1 MSNHKPLNLLNMYW
15 IKNIWKNSGELASGQ
30 KKQRQ
35 FGGMILGI
43 LWLVLFIRLWN
54 ENEITYGLLG
64 CTIAMLLITI
74 LIPSV
79 LKATLQIWFVLGSIL
94 GEITS
99 TLILGVIYFLL
110 FVPINLF
117 RRNKIKSGWQ
127 KVDDTDRDFEKLY

>member
-1 MSNHKPLNLLNMYW
+1 MYW

-43 LWLVLFIRLWN
+43 LGLVLFIRLWN

>member
-15 IKNIWKNSGELASGQ
+15 IKDIWKNSGELAKGQ

-43 LWLVLFIRLWN
+43 LGLVLFIRLWN

>member
-1 MSNHKPLNLLNMYW
+1 MYW
-15 IKNIWKNSGELASGQ
+15 IKDIWKNSGELAKGQ

-43 LWLVLFIRLWN
+43 LGLVVVIRFWN
-54 ENEITYGLLG
+54 ENQITYGLLG

>member
-79 LKATLQIWFVLGSIL
+79 LKAALQIWFVLGSIL

>member
-1 MSNHKPLNLLNMYW
+1 MYW
-15 IKNIWKNSGELASGQ
+15 IKNIWKNSGELANGQ

-43 LWLVLFIRLWN
+43 LGLVVVIRFWN
-54 ENEITYGLLG
+54 ENQITYGLLG

>member
-1 MSNHKPLNLLNMYW
+1 MYW
-15 IKNIWKNSGELASGQ
+15 IKDIWKNSGELASGQ

-43 LWLVLFIRLWN
+43 LGLVLFIRLWN
-54 ENEITYGLLG
+54 ENQITYGLLG

>member
-1 MSNHKPLNLLNMYW
+1 MYW

>member
-1 MSNHKPLNLLNMYW
+1 
-15 IKNIWKNSGELASGQ
+15 
-30 KKQRQ
+30 
-35 FGGMILGI
+35 
-43 LWLVLFIRLWN
+43 
-54 ENEITYGLLG
+54 

>member
-1 MSNHKPLNLLNMYW
+1 MYW
-15 IKNIWKNSGELASGQ
+15 IKDIWKNSGELASGQ

-43 LWLVLFIRLWN
+43 LGLVLFIRLWN

>member
-1 MSNHKPLNLLNMYW
+1 LNMYW
-15 IKNIWKNSGELASGQ
+15 IKDIWKNSGELASGQ

-43 LWLVLFIRLWN
+43 LGLVLFIRLWN